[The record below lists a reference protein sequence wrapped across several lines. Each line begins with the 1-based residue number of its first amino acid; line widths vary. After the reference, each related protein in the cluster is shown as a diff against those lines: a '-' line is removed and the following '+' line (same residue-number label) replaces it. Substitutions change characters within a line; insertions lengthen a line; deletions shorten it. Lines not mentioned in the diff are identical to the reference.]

1 MMTTLEAIQCAT
13 EKSAFGIKMKGKT
26 GAIKVGYRGD
36 VICVNG
42 EVENNLS
49 LLGNPSNI
57 TNVLIDGV
65 EKDLTEPQPRKNIP
79 GWRLAS
85 IGDTRLT
92 REIAFGEETLDV
104 SLNVEELH

>member
-1 MMTTLEAIQCAT
+1 MQ
-13 EKSAFGIKMKGKT
+13 GQT
-26 GAIKVGYRGD
+26 GAIKAGYRGD

-42 EVENNLS
+42 DVENDLA

-57 TNVLIDGV
+57 TNVFIDGV
-65 EKDLTEPQPRKNIP
+65 EKDLSEPRPRNNIP

-92 REIAFGEETLDV
+92 REIAYGDETLDV